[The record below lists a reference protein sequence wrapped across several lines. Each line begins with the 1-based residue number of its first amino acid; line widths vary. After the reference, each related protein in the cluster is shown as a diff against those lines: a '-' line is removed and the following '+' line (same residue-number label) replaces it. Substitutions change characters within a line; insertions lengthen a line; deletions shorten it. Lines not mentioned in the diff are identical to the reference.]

1 MPLSPK
7 DVEQKTF
14 NASFRGYAEDEVDG
28 FLEEVIAS
36 VEEYQQM
43 VRQRDAQ
50 IAELEAGLVMAP
62 VAPPKKDAAAE
73 PEPTSELPEPG
84 PEVPRIADETAVS
97 RALIV
102 AQRTADQ
109 LVEDANSE
117 ADEIIEAAKH
127 RSAEIIEAESAHR
140 RALMDGYRRLR
151 SELAQL
157 RGRMTDSFATTETT
171 FKSLESEVDE
181 FLSRDQQFDR
191 VENPSEIGELGEE
204 AEAAQGDVPDSDTV
218 EEDTPDEAPDP
229 PERRP
234 WERG

>member
-7 DVEQKTF
+7 DVEQRTF
-14 NASFRGYAEDEVDG
+14 NASFRGYAEDEVDA

-43 VRQRDAQ
+43 VRERDAK

-62 VAPPKKDAAAE
+62 VAAPRKE
-73 PEPTSELPEPG
+73 PEPVMEPEPAV
-84 PEVPRIADETAVS
+84 EAPRGTDETAVS

-102 AQRTADQ
+102 AQRTADE
-109 LVEDANSE
+109 LVAEANRE
-117 ADEIIEAAKH
+117 AEGIVDEARH
-127 RSAEIIEAESAHR
+127 RSAEIIEADAAHT

-157 RGRMTDSFATTETT
+157 RGRMNDSFATTETT

-181 FLSRDQQFDR
+181 FLARDHQFDR
-191 VENPSEIGELGEE
+191 VENPSEIEELGEE
-204 AEAAQGDVPDSDTV
+204 AEAEADVH
-218 EEDTPDEAPDP
+218 DEPEP
-229 PERRP
+229 TERRP

>member
-7 DVEQKTF
+7 EVEQKTF
-14 NASFRGYAEDEVDG
+14 NASFRGYAEDEVDS

-43 VRQRDAQ
+43 VRQRDAR

-62 VAPPKKDAAAE
+62 VAPVRTDQTAE
-73 PEPTSELPEPG
+73 PEPEPEPDLE
-84 PEVPRIADETAVS
+84 PKPLTEVPRIADETAVS

-117 ADEIIEAAKH
+117 AEEIVEAAKH
-127 RSAEIIEAESAHR
+127 RSAEIIEADAIHQ
-140 RALMDGYRRLR
+140 RALMDGYRKLR
-151 SELAQL
+151 SELSQL
-157 RGRMTDSFATTETT
+157 RGRMTDSFSTTETT

-181 FLSRDQQFDR
+181 FLGRDRQFER
-191 VENPSEIGELGEE
+191 VENPSEVGELGDE
-204 AEAAQGDVPDSDTV
+204 AEDIAEV
-218 EEDTPDEAPDP
+218 EVAEEEQAS
-229 PERRP
+229 ERRP

>member
-36 VEEYQQM
+36 IEEYQQM
-43 VRQRDAQ
+43 VRERDAK

-62 VAPPKKDAAAE
+62 VTAPVAAPKPEIIE
-73 PEPTSELPEPG
+73 PEPEPVPEPVR
-84 PEVPRIADETAVS
+84 PPAAPIDESAVS

-109 LVEDANSE
+109 LVDDANKE
-117 ADEIIEAAKH
+117 ADRIIEEARRQAIEFEH
-127 RSAEIIEAESAHR
+127 ADAER
-140 RALMDGYRRLR
+140 REHLIDGYRRLR
-151 SELAQL
+151 GELAGL
-157 RGRMTDSFATTETT
+157 RNRMGDSFSTAEAT
-171 FKSLESEVDE
+171 FKSLEVEIDE
-181 FLSRDQQFDR
+181 MLSREVPVR
-191 VENPSEIGELGEE
+191 EPNPSEIGELG
-204 AEAAQGDVPDSDTV
+204 AEAVQHA
-218 EEDTPDEAPDP
+218 EEDVHVVEGSD
-229 PERRP
+229 RRP

>member
-62 VAPPKKDAAAE
+62 VAPAKKDQPVE
-73 PEPTSELPEPG
+73 PEPEPG
-84 PEVPRIADETAVS
+84 PEPLTEVPRLADETAVS

-117 ADEIIEAAKH
+117 AEEIVEAAKH
-127 RSAEIIEAESAHR
+127 RSAEIIEADAAHQ

-151 SELAQL
+151 SELSQL
-157 RGRMTDSFATTETT
+157 RGRMTDSFSTTETT

-181 FLSRDQQFDR
+181 FLARDRQFER
-191 VENPSEIGELGEE
+191 VENPSEVGELRDE
-204 AEAAQGDVPDSDTV
+204 AEAIAEAEVGESD
-218 EEDTPDEAPDP
+218 EPEANGEGQS

>member
-14 NASFRGYAEDEVDG
+14 NASFRGYAEDEVDS
-28 FLEEVIAS
+28 FLEQVIAS

-43 VRQRDAQ
+43 VRERDAQ

-62 VAPPKKDAAAE
+62 VAPAKKE
-73 PEPTSELPEPG
+73 PTPQVPEPVTET
-84 PEVPRIADETAVS
+84 PRLADETAVS

-117 ADEIIEAAKH
+117 ADEIIESAKH

-204 AEAAQGDVPDSDTV
+204 AEAIAEAEVSEPEVP
-218 EEDTPDEAPDP
+218 EEAPEG